1 MQGGK
6 YRVWMRSRPGMGRE
20 YDDGYV
26 LVTAETPEAASERAK
41 DRAHRVHGHRDWV
54 VERVDAL
61 PD

>member
-1 MQGGK
+1 MC
-6 YRVWMRSRPGMGRE
+6 SRPGMGRE

-54 VERVDAL
+54 ALRVDAL